1 MSSYNLDVFFRPRN
15 VTVIGASARENSI
28 GNAIVRNLLAGK
40 FKDKLTLINPKGGQ
54 IEGLDVLTSLDAMEG
69 KPDLAVVA
77 VAAPRVPDVIETLG
91 QKGCRGAIVI
101 ATESRESDQ
110 PIAQTVA
117 KIAKNY
123 GMRIVGPNCVGIL
136 APRSELNASFCH
148 LPGLKGDLAL
158 ISQSGAIVNSVVD
171 WATRKHIGFSGV
183 VSLGE
188 KSDVDFGD
196 LMDHFAMD
204 PYTRAIL
211 LYVES
216 IQDARKFMS
225 SARAAARAKPVVVMK
240 SGRHTEGVSATAW
253 RNNRLPSEDA
263 VYQAAFDRAGLL
275 RVHDLDEFFDAVETL
290 THVRKLRGANL
301 TIICNGTGLTALAAD
316 DLVDHTG
323 SLTELDDEVVAKLD
337 DVMPAK
343 WSRANPINILGTA
356 GPDAYRQSLEILMED
371 KNSHAILIMHC
382 PTALNDPVAMAQAV
396 IDLLAERKKNGKR
409 RLPVFTCWLGGGE
422 KVWTMFE
429 DADIPHYAT
438 PADAMRG
445 YSYVIKYMQAQE
457 QLMRMPPA
465 FDDSQPNLD
474 VARKVIGGALA
485 RGTDRLNAV
494 EVSTL
499 LEAYDLPIAA
509 AIPATSAEEAQQLS
523 IPMIA
528 RHGAVVIKIDSPD
541 VKYKS
546 DIGGVVLNLVTPESV
561 GAATEAVMQRA
572 RDAYPDGQIN
582 GVTLHPMI
590 RRPHAVELT
599 AGMHVDAIFGPV
611 MMFGRG
617 GTAVEVIQDKALELP
632 PLDLLSATRMIE
644 RTRVNRR
651 LAGYRDTAPCDREE
665 LASILVKLSRM
676 VADLPQISG
685 IDLNPLLADSEGYVV
700 TDASVHVAPSSVG
713 IHPHK
718 RFAVKPYPK
727 EWEQVKEL
735 KDGRSAVI
743 RPMRPEDESL
753 FPGFFDRV
761 TDDDLRL
768 RFFTAAR
775 TINHAFIARLTQ
787 IDYARSMAFIAID
800 QATGEM
806 LGAVRLM
813 GDADHNKGEY
823 AVMVRSDLKGL
834 GLGWKLM
841 KLILLYAEKD
851 GFSQVEGEVLRS
863 NRTMRE
869 MCEALGFKTKM
880 DPDDPDLVHMLFDVP
895 NIGSKIDAL
904 PQ

>member
-15 VTVIGASARENSI
+15 VTVIGASAREGSI

-40 FKDKLTLINPKGGQ
+40 FKDKLTLVNPKGGQ
-54 IEGLDVLTSLDAMEG
+54 IDGHNVLSSLEELEG

-77 VAAPRVPDVIETLG
+77 VAAQSVVDVIETLG
-91 QKGCRGAIVI
+91 KKGCRGAII
-101 ATESRESDQ
+101 ITTESSGADRS
-110 PIAQTVA
+110 
-117 KIAKNY
+117 IAKHVAQIAAGY
-123 GMRIVGPNCVGIL
+123 GMRVVGPNCVGIL
-136 APRSELNASFCH
+136 APRTGLNASFCH
-148 LPGLKGDLAL
+148 LPGLQGDLAM
-158 ISQSGAIVNSVVD
+158 ISQSGAIVTSVVD
-171 WATRKHIGFSGV
+171 WATRKQIGFSGV

-204 PYTRAIL
+204 PFTRAIL

-316 DLVDHTG
+316 DLVDQAG
-323 SLTELDDEVVAKLD
+323 SLTELDDAVIAQLD
-337 DVMPAK
+337 AVLPTK
-343 WSRANPINILGTA
+343 WSRSNPINILGTA

-371 KNSHAILIMHC
+371 RNSHAILIMHC

-409 RLPVFTCWLGGGE
+409 RLPVFTCWLGGGD

-429 DADIPHYAT
+429 EADIPHYAT

-445 YSYVIKYMQAQE
+445 YSYVIKYMQAQD

-465 FDDSQPNLD
+465 FDDSKPDLE

-485 RGTDRLNAV
+485 RGEERLTAV
-494 EVSTL
+494 EVSAL

-509 AIPATSAEEAQQLS
+509 AIPAANAQEAQQLS
-523 IPMIA
+523 IPLIA
-528 RHGAVVIKIDSPD
+528 RHGAVVVKIDSPD
-541 VKYKS
+541 VRYKS
-546 DIGGVVLNLVTPESV
+546 DIGGVVLNLVTPEAV
-561 GAATEAVMQRA
+561 GEATTAVMDRA
-572 RDAYPDGQIN
+572 RAAYPDGRIH

-611 MMFGRG
+611 MVFGRG
-617 GTAVEVIQDKALELP
+617 GTAVEVIRDKALELP
-632 PLDLLSATRMIE
+632 PLDMLTAKRMIGK
-644 RTRVNRR
+644 TRVNRR
-651 LAGYRDTAPCDREE
+651 LAGYRDTPPCDREQ

-676 VADLPQISG
+676 VADLPQITAL
-685 IDLNPLLADSEGYVV
+685 DLNPLLADSNGYVI
-700 TDASVHVAPSSVG
+700 TDASVHVAPSSIG

-727 EWEQVKEL
+727 EWEQVNKL
-735 KDGRSAVI
+735 KDGRSALI

-753 FPGFFDRV
+753 FPDFFDHV

-775 TINHAFIARLTQ
+775 SINHAFIARLTQ
-787 IDYARSMAFIAID
+787 IDYARSMAFIALD
-800 QATGEM
+800 QETGDM
-806 LGAVRLM
+806 LGSVRLM
-813 GDADHNKGEY
+813 GDADHNRGEY

-851 GFSQVEGEVLRS
+851 GFNQVEGEVLRT

-869 MCEALGFKTKM
+869 MCEALGFKTRM
-880 DPDDPDLVHMLFDVP
+880 DPDDPDLVHMVFDVP
-895 NIGSKIDAL
+895 NISDKINAL
-904 PQ
+904 K

>member
-15 VTVIGASARENSI
+15 VTVIGASAREGSI

-40 FKDKLTLINPKGGQ
+40 FKDKLTLVNPKGGQ
-54 IEGLDVLTSLDAMEG
+54 IDGHDVLSSLEELEG

-77 VAAPRVPDVIETLG
+77 VAAQSVVDVIETLG
-91 QKGCRGAIVI
+91 KKGCRGAII
-101 ATESRESDQ
+101 ITTESSGADRS
-110 PIAQTVA
+110 
-117 KIAKNY
+117 IAKHVAQIAAGY
-123 GMRIVGPNCVGIL
+123 GMRVVGPNCVGIL
-136 APRSELNASFCH
+136 APRTGLNASFCH
-148 LPGLKGDLAL
+148 LPGLQGDLAM
-158 ISQSGAIVNSVVD
+158 ISQSGAIVTSVVD
-171 WATRKHIGFSGV
+171 WATRKQIGFSGV

-204 PYTRAIL
+204 PFTRAIL

-316 DLVDHTG
+316 DLVDQAG
-323 SLTELDDEVVAKLD
+323 SLTELDDAVIAQLD
-337 DVMPAK
+337 AVLPTK
-343 WSRANPINILGTA
+343 WSRSNPINILGTA

-371 KNSHAILIMHC
+371 RNSHAILIMHC

-409 RLPVFTCWLGGGE
+409 RLPVFTCWLGGGD

-429 DADIPHYAT
+429 EADIPHYAT

-445 YSYVIKYMQAQE
+445 YSYVIKYMQAQD

-465 FDDSQPNLD
+465 FDDSKPDLE

-485 RGTDRLNAV
+485 RGEERLTAV
-494 EVSTL
+494 EVSAL

-509 AIPATSAEEAQQLS
+509 AIPAANAQEAQQLS
-523 IPMIA
+523 IPLIA
-528 RHGAVVIKIDSPD
+528 RHGAVVVKIDSPD
-541 VKYKS
+541 VRYKS
-546 DIGGVVLNLVTPESV
+546 DIGGVVLNLVTPEAV
-561 GAATEAVMQRA
+561 GEATTAVMDRA
-572 RDAYPDGQIN
+572 RAAYPDGRIH

-611 MMFGRG
+611 MVFGRG
-617 GTAVEVIQDKALELP
+617 GTAVEVIRDKALELP
-632 PLDLLSATRMIE
+632 PLDMLTAKRMIGK
-644 RTRVNRR
+644 TRVSRR
-651 LAGYRDTAPCDREE
+651 LAGYRDTPPCDREQ

-676 VADLPQISG
+676 VADLPQITAL
-685 IDLNPLLADSEGYVV
+685 DLNPLLADSNGYVI
-700 TDASVHVAPSSVG
+700 TDASVHVAPSSIG

-727 EWEQVKEL
+727 EWEQVNKL
-735 KDGRSAVI
+735 KDGRSALI

-753 FPGFFDRV
+753 FPDFFDHV

-775 TINHAFIARLTQ
+775 SINHAFIARLTQ
-787 IDYARSMAFIAID
+787 IDYARSMAFIALD
-800 QATGEM
+800 QETGDM
-806 LGAVRLM
+806 LGSVRLM
-813 GDADHNKGEY
+813 GDADHNRGEY

-851 GFSQVEGEVLRS
+851 GFNQVEGEVLRT

-869 MCEALGFKTKM
+869 MCEALGFKTRM
-880 DPDDPDLVHMLFDVP
+880 DPDDPDLVHMVFDVP
-895 NIGSKIDAL
+895 NISDKINAL
-904 PQ
+904 K